1 MQIETASHDSSST
14 PPQNLSRT
22 VPDASQSLTDS
33 LEQSIPSPR
42 HVYLA
47 IASAAMLTFLC
58 TFTNK
63 ATNVMY
69 PFITQSFHQPLNII
83 QWVTTAYMLANT
95 VSITTTAYLLRR
107 FPARTVERA
116 AAVLFLIGTFLCA
129 PATNLAVLFT
139 GRMLQGLADGLCVAV
154 MFFLGFT
161 QVPKKKLGAI
171 TGVSGTVM
179 ALGCALGPTYGGWL
193 CDVLSWRTVFWS
205 SLPVALLS
213 LVIGEIAIRNEPVG
227 NAHTFSYLALMLL
240 TAAFFLL
247 DITATTIG
255 SDGFG
260 WLFWVT
266 LLAGL
271 VCAAGFIVANNT
283 GHARLFNLEVFNVP
297 PIRWATLNYFLMQI
311 IASGIIAAIPSYAE
325 YVLHA
330 NGLVAGFLLL
340 PGALCGSVVSTF
352 AGHWADKQGSRVPVL
367 SGALLGLTGAVT
379 LAVLLPWINVWGL
392 LGLYIV
398 SRASYNL
405 MYTNTISHASTLVPP
420 THASDINSIFNTAE
434 NFGGSVGV
442 DLFMSIFAFS
452 QRSGAGM
459 RTGGTI
465 VFLLIVLCSAAMVI
479 CVLLTYTRNTKTR
492 LAGR

>member
-1 MQIETASHDSSST
+1 M
-14 PPQNLSRT
+14 
-22 VPDASQSLTDS
+22 
-33 LEQSIPSPR
+33 
-42 HVYLA
+42 YLA

-69 PFITQSFHQPLNII
+69 PFITQSFHQPLNVI

-107 FPARTVERA
+107 FTARAVERA
-116 AAVLFLIGTFLCA
+116 AAVLFLAGTLLCA

-139 GRMLQGLADGLCVAV
+139 GRVLQGLADGLCVAV

-171 TGVSGTVM
+171 TGVAGTIM

-205 SLPVALLS
+205 LLPVAVLS
-213 LVIGEIAIRNEPVG
+213 LVIGEIAIRNEPIG
-227 NAHTFSYLALMLL
+227 NAHAFSYLALTLL

-247 DITATTIG
+247 DIAATTMG

-260 WLFWVT
+260 WLFWAT
-266 LLAGL
+266 LVAGL
-271 VCAAGFIVANNT
+271 VCAAGFVVANNAGRT
-283 GHARLFNLEVFNVP
+283 RLFNLEVFDVP
-297 PIRWATLNYFLMQI
+297 AIRWATLNYFLMQV

-330 NGLVAGFLLL
+330 NGLLAGFLLL

-352 AGHWADKQGSRVPVL
+352 AGHWADKQGSRIPVL
-367 SGALLGLTGAVT
+367 AGGLLGLAGAVT
-379 LAVLLPWINVWGL
+379 LVVLLPWMSVWGL
-392 LGLYIV
+392 LALYIV

-420 THASDINSIFNTAE
+420 AHASDINSIFNTAE

-442 DLFMSIFAFS
+442 DLFMSIFALS
-452 QRSGAGM
+452 QTSGAGM
-459 RTGGTI
+459 RAGGTI
-465 VFLLIVLCSAAMVI
+465 VFLLIALCSAAMVI
-479 CVLLTYTRNTKTR
+479 CVLRTYARSTQTRR
-492 LAGR
+492 ARR